1 MDKKGNNS
9 LANELKISKRELAK
23 IGLSC
28 IQFNLKKTARRI
40 SAYYDQVL
48 LPSGLKSTQFS
59 VLIVVASEEARSIT
73 GLSRL
78 VDVDRTTLQRSLEVL
93 HRDGLISIEREDK
106 GNIRFV
112 SITGHGKKKLEAAI
126 PLWKAAQD
134 TLDKAL
140 GSENIKKLLR
150 VLANTRKINRNPL
163 V

>member
-1 MDKKGNNS
+1 
-9 LANELKISKRELAK
+9 
-23 IGLSC
+23 
-28 IQFNLKKTARRI
+28 
-40 SAYYDQVL
+40 
-48 LPSGLKSTQFS
+48 
-59 VLIVVASEEARSIT
+59 
-73 GLSRL
+73 
-78 VDVDRTTLQRSLEVL
+78 LEVL